1 MDTKTKIADLTVG
14 QLTRMVRCE
23 HPGTTTEGAMFLI
36 NIRDT
41 VVERLE
47 FIAKPQGVAVGELE
61 LSFDDYHSI
70 INDIRESAPSV
81 YTETMFQQ
89 VVDLGVW
96 GVEYDFADVVGMSI
110 TEHANKILQIVAQ
123 RLAIRLV
130 EMSVA
135 KVA

>member
-1 MDTKTKIADLTVG
+1 MDTKTRIADLTVG

-81 YTETMFQQ
+81 YTETILQQ
-89 VVDLGVW
+89 VIDLGVW
-96 GVEYDFADVVGMSI
+96 GKEYSIVDVSGMSI
-110 TEHANKILQIVAQ
+110 SEHAEKVLRIIAQ

>member
-1 MDTKTKIADLTVG
+1 MNTKTKIAELTVG
-14 QLTRMVRCE
+14 QLARLVRCE
-23 HPGTTTEGAMFLI
+23 HPNTITEGAMFLI

-47 FIAKPQGVAVGELE
+47 FIANEQELAVEELE
-61 LSFDDYHSI
+61 LYFVEHHSI
-70 INDIRESAPSV
+70 VNDIRESAPSV

-89 VVDLGVW
+89 VVDLGVYGKEW
-96 GVEYDFADVVGMSI
+96 SFPGVSGMSI
-110 TEHANKILQIVAQ
+110 VEHAEKTLRIIAE
-123 RLAIRLV
+123 RLAIRLI